1 MNNISQETIIACDL
15 TAIDPAERDQHILTT
30 EQLFAAVQ
38 HTDELP
44 DGYAF
49 RLSAEHL
56 LDAAHFIG
64 RERLCCPFFTFT
76 LQQEANGG
84 PLWLKL
90 TGSAEVKQFIQAE
103 FGAVLRPEVGHHE

>member
-1 MNNISQETIIACDL
+1 MLTQSEVVIACDL
-15 TAIDPAERDQHILTT
+15 TAIDTNEREQHFLTV

-38 HTDELP
+38 YREELP

-49 RLSAEHL
+49 RLPTEHL
-56 LDAAHFIG
+56 LDAAHFMAN
-64 RERLCCPFFTFT
+64 ERLCCPFFTFT

-103 FGAVLRPEVGHHE
+103 FGPILPQEVNHHA

>member
-1 MNNISQETIIACDL
+1 MNTAQETIIACNL
-15 TAIDPAERDQHILTT
+15 TAIDDNERQRHFLTT

-38 HTDELP
+38 HADELP

-49 RLSAEHL
+49 CLPAEHL
-56 LDAAHFIG
+56 LDAAHFIAN
-64 RERLCCPFFTFT
+64 ERLCCPFFTFT

-103 FGAVLRPEVGHHE
+103 FAAVLQ

>member
-1 MNNISQETIIACDL
+1 MNDSTQETMIACNL
-15 TAIDPAERDQHILTT
+15 TAIEASERDQHFLTT

-49 RLSAEHL
+49 RLPAEHL
-56 LDAAHFIG
+56 LDAAHFIAN
-64 RERLCCPFFTFT
+64 ERRCCPFFTFT

-103 FGAVLRPEVGHHE
+103 LAAALP